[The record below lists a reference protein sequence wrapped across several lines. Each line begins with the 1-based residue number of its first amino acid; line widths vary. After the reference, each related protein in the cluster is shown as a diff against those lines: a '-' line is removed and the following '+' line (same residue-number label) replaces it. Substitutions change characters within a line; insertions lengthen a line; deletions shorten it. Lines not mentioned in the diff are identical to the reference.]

1 MEGTERMHSDD
12 DASMKPRH
20 RRTVN
25 MIRILLLIT
34 LVLWH
39 ITSAYAL
46 SGGWE
51 GVEKTLG
58 RKGTVQGDMIK
69 VTFPRSDLKVI
80 VGEVSVEPGLAL
92 TSWLG
97 FKGTAA
103 NAMVMGD
110 LVLLEREV
118 AQVMAE
124 LESKGIEVTALHN
137 HILNASP
144 PVMYL
149 HFSGE
154 GNAGKLAGALR
165 SAIALTQTPLQ
176 PPAPSAS
183 PAVTADWASVEAIL
197 GKQGQKKGTL
207 FQVGFPRKERIMEN
221 GMEVPAYLGMST
233 GINIQMVGDKAA
245 TTGDFVLLADEVNPV
260 VKALVSHGIAVTA
273 VHSHMLHETPRLFF
287 LHFWGYD
294 QPVKLARGLKAALD
308 VTNSVK

>member
-1 MEGTERMHSDD
+1 VW
-12 DASMKPRH
+12 K
-20 RRTVN
+20 TVCHQKEDQ
-25 MIRILLLIT
+25 MQRILLLIA

-39 ITSAYAL
+39 ITFAYAL
-46 SGGWE
+46 SGGWD
-51 GVEKTLG
+51 GVEKVLG
-58 RKGTVQGDMIK
+58 RKGAVQEDMIK
-69 VTFPRSDLKVI
+69 VTFPRSDLKVT

-118 AQVMAE
+118 APVMAH
-124 LESKGIEVTALHN
+124 LVANGIEVTALHN

-154 GNAGKLAGALR
+154 GNAEKLAGALH

-183 PAVTADWASVEAIL
+183 MAAAADWASVEAIL
-197 GKQGQKKGTL
+197 GKQGQKKGAL
-207 FQVGFPRKERIMEN
+207 FQVGFPRKEQIKEK
-221 GMEVPAYLGMST
+221 GMEVPAYLGMAT
-233 GINIQMVGDKAA
+233 GINLQMVGDKAA

-294 QPVKLARGLKAALD
+294 QPVKLAKGLKAALD
-308 VTNSVK
+308 ATNSVKQDERGK